1 MPKIN
6 TLYLVDD
13 DDIFQFLTRRI
24 IEETRLVGEI
34 KVFSNGLRAL
44 EFLKSVQD
52 TPEALPEIILLDLS
66 MPVMDGWD
74 FLEEYIMLRPFLG
87 KKINIYVVSSSIT
100 PSDIQRAQSISE
112 VTDYII
118 KPVTIEKFAEIVRSL
133 VA

>member
-118 KPVTIEKFAEIVRSL
+118 KPVTVEKFAEIVRSL

>member
-1 MPKIN
+1 MRKVN

-24 IEETRLVGEI
+24 IEETKLVKEI

-44 EFLKSVQD
+44 EFLKSIQD
-52 TPEALPEIILLDLS
+52 IPEALPEIILLDLS
-66 MPVMDGWD
+66 MPIMDGWD

-87 KKINIYVVSSSIT
+87 KKISIYIVSSSIA
-100 PSDIQRAQSISE
+100 PSDIRRAQSISE

-118 KPVTIEKFAEIVRSL
+118 KPVTVEKFEEIVRSL

>member
-1 MPKIN
+1 MRKVN

-24 IEETRLVGEI
+24 IEETKLVKEI

-66 MPVMDGWD
+66 MPIMDGWD

-87 KKINIYVVSSSIT
+87 KKISIYIVSSSIA
-100 PSDIQRAQSISE
+100 PSDIRRAQSISE

-118 KPVTIEKFAEIVRSL
+118 KPVTVEKFEEIVRSL

>member
-1 MPKIN
+1 MN

-24 IEETRLVGEI
+24 IEETKLVKEI

-66 MPVMDGWD
+66 MPIMDGWD

-87 KKINIYVVSSSIT
+87 KKISIYIVSSSIA
-100 PSDIQRAQSISE
+100 PSDIRRAQSISE

-118 KPVTIEKFAEIVRSL
+118 KPVTVEKFEEIVRSL

>member
-1 MPKIN
+1 MSKVN

-52 TPEALPEIILLDLS
+52 NPEMLPEIILLDLS

-74 FLEEYIMLRPFLG
+74 FLEEYIMLQPFLG
-87 KKINIYVVSSSIT
+87 KKISIYVVSSSIA
-100 PSDIQRAQSISE
+100 PADIQKAQSISE

-118 KPVTIEKFAEIVRSL
+118 KPVTVEKFAEIVRGL

>member
-1 MPKIN
+1 MN

-24 IEETRLVGEI
+24 IEETKLVKEI

-44 EFLKSVQD
+44 EFLKSIQD
-52 TPEALPEIILLDLS
+52 IPEALPEIILLDLS
-66 MPVMDGWD
+66 MPIMDGWD

-87 KKINIYVVSSSIT
+87 KKISIYIVSSSIA
-100 PSDIQRAQSISE
+100 PSDIRRAQSISE

-118 KPVTIEKFAEIVRSL
+118 KPVTVEKFEEIVRSL

>member
-1 MPKIN
+1 MRKVN

-34 KVFSNGLRAL
+34 KIFSNGLRAL
-44 EFLKSVQD
+44 EFLKSVQN
-52 TPEALPEIILLDLS
+52 TPEELPEIILLDLS
-66 MPVMDGWD
+66 MPIMDGWD
-74 FLEEYIMLRPFLG
+74 FLEEYIMLQPFLG
-87 KKINIYVVSSSIT
+87 KKISIYVVSSSIA

-118 KPVTIEKFAEIVRSL
+118 KPVTVEKFAEIVRSL